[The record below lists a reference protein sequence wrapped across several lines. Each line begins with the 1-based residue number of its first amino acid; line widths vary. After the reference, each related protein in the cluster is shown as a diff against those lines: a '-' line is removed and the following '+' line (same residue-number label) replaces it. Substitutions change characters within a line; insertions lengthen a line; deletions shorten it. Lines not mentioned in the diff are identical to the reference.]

1 MILFSVSKLVLPVI
15 SPEMINDFSTVGGV
29 IELATAM
36 RIAGI
41 KRDTQV
47 SNLIPAMILVFP
59 ISAIAL
65 YFGF

>member
-1 MILFSVSKLVLPVI
+1 MILFSVSKRVLPVI